1 MGRRDSYAS
10 QTMAMGYGPDCYR
23 NCMYFSV
30 ICLWRQALV
39 VVWSTGEETSRVLA
53 FLSINSLT
61 RKMQDTFLEYILKV
75 KHA

>member
-1 MGRRDSYAS
+1 
-10 QTMAMGYGPDCYR
+10 MAMGYGPDCYR

-75 KHA
+75 KNTGDVLSQ